1 MPIRNVPSLLSLSLL
16 AGVFAVQFI
25 EEVPAPDLE
34 QDRGEAWA
42 VAGPPYPDLHV
53 GSSAGWAARKQTG
66 GDIGRGGWRRRR
78 EKTSPDIVSTLQQQI
93 TRDSRKFSPSEFLP
107 GIGPFQSSL
116 LNKRPERTALK
127 ELFSLDLPDESV
139 DPGFEEVE
147 QISPVVVTLS
157 DSSPLAAL
165 KLDTYLEE
173 EEDVTACRYEQFSE
187 EQASL
192 STTSNCTKGGMRC
205 ERKCSQRTEEPV
217 CTQTLVDICEDV
229 PERVCQTVT
238 EKHCRTVQ
246 EEVCDGT
253 DGYRAEK

>member
-1 MPIRNVPSLLSLSLL
+1 MIFINETKSNVL
-16 AGVFAVQFI
+16 VQKRSK
-25 EEVPAPDLE
+25 V
-34 QDRGEAWA
+34 
-42 VAGPPYPDLHV
+42 
-53 GSSAGWAARKQTG
+53 
-66 GDIGRGGWRRRR
+66 
-78 EKTSPDIVSTLQQQI
+78 
-93 TRDSRKFSPSEFLP
+93 FLP
-107 GIGPFQSSL
+107 IIALDFWVFRASRLASS
-116 LNKRPERTALK
+116 ALK

-246 EEVCDGT
+246 EEVCDGR